1 MKKSISRLGAILSG
15 LLLTACATMPQDKVQ
30 PVDTR
35 PVVSKTVEAA
45 SATAPKGL
53 KRKVAIAR
61 FTNET
66 KYGQSFFVNKEDDRV
81 GKQAV
86 DILSSKL
93 LATDKFLLLERSDL
107 DKIQKELNLGNAAP
121 LRNMA
126 DYLVVGSIT
135 AFGRK
140 DYSDVGIF
148 SRVKKQI
155 AFAKVHIRLIDVY
168 TGQVLYSEEGEGESY
183 SEAGSVFGVGSQA
196 GYDSAINDKALDAAI
211 TNLSSNVI
219 ENLLDKPWRAYILGY
234 DNGYYILSGGKSQN
248 IKPNAVFEVMRE
260 GRKVNNPQTNMPI
273 MLPGEK
279 VGELKVVQSA
289 GDSPQN
295 EVSLCTLQQ
304 GDLQSYLDSKDYSKL
319 FVREKGK

>member
-1 MKKSISRLGAILSG
+1 MKKISRLSSLFAW
-15 LLLTACATMPQDKVQ
+15 LLFTACATMPQDKMQ
-30 PVDTR
+30 PVETR

-45 SATAPKGL
+45 STTAPKGL

-66 KYGQSFFVNKEDDRV
+66 KYGQSFLLNKEDDRV

-93 LATDKFLLLERSDL
+93 LTTDKFLLLERSDL
-107 DKIQKELNLGNAAP
+107 DKIQKELNIGNAAP

-126 DYLVVGSIT
+126 DYLIVGSVT

-140 DYSDVGIF
+140 DYSDIGIF

-168 TGQVLYSEEGEGESY
+168 TGQVLYSEEGEGEAY

-196 GYDSAINDKALDAAI
+196 GYDSAINDKALEAAI

-248 IKPNAVFEVMRE
+248 IKPDTVFEVMLE
-260 GRKVNNPQTNMPI
+260 GRKINNPQTNMPI
-273 MLPGEK
+273 TLPGEK
-279 VGELKVVQSA
+279 VGELKVVQSV

-295 EVSLCTLQQ
+295 EVSLCTLQ
-304 GDLQSYLDSKDYSKL
+304 GGNLQSYAASKDFSKL

>member
-1 MKKSISRLGAILSG
+1 
-15 LLLTACATMPQDKVQ
+15 
-30 PVDTR
+30 
-35 PVVSKTVEAA
+35 
-45 SATAPKGL
+45 
-53 KRKVAIAR
+53 VAIAR

-66 KYGQSFFVNKEDDRV
+66 KYGQSFLLNKEDDRV

-86 DILSSKL
+86 DVLSSKL

-126 DYLVVGSIT
+126 DYLIVGSVT

-196 GYDSAINDKALDAAI
+196 GYDSAINDKALEAAI

-234 DNGYYILSGGKSQN
+234 DNGYYILSGGKSQY
-248 IKPNAVFEVMRE
+248 IKPDAVFEVMLE
-260 GRKVNNPQTNMPI
+260 GRKINNPQTNMPI
-273 MLPGEK
+273 TLPGEK
-279 VGELKVVQSA
+279 VGELKVVQSL

-304 GDLQSYLDSKDYSKL
+304 GNLQNYVASKDFSKL